1 MQDFVSVFANGGID
15 ALGDGFEMSAVVFIV
30 LMHLSLMI
38 CDFILSVSAPKI
50 VEFPLLLLL
59 FIEVA
64 LVVVH
69 VGMIIGAALLNHV
82 SKLRVLFRSSSLFL
96 EFNLILSQLTKAVL
110 QQLSL
115 YNETSSDFTETD
127 VDSLTS
133 TCFYLR
139 LSFS

>member
-50 VEFPLLLLL
+50 VEIPLLLLL

-69 VGMIIGAALLNHV
+69 VGMIIGATLLNHV